1 MPLIHMRCFHP
12 SALQTSRLGSRKTCA
27 YGFAVLIFSL
37 FTAAEASDSIKLA
50 SSPAVSAD
58 GKTLVFAWA
67 DDIWLA
73 ATEGGEAKR
82 LTIHPAPDSKPIIA
96 RDGKS
101 VFFNSVRTGS
111 TQVFR
116 IPITGGT
123 PEQLF

>member
-1 MPLIHMRCFHP
+1 M
-12 SALQTSRLGSRKTCA
+12 
-27 YGFAVLIFSL
+27 LIFSL

-123 PEQLF
+123 PEQLTFHTEGSTLDDLHPKKDAIL